1 MAWPGSGLKL
11 STIIRIKGNDM
22 VEVNKIDG
30 DLIVSKA
37 KIAIVV
43 GRFNGFI
50 VESLLSAAL
59 DTLQRAGIDSKD
71 ITVSHVPGALEI
83 PLLVQKYAAGGKHD
97 AVIALGAVIRGATPH
112 FDIVAGESAKA
123 LASLALQH
131 SLPVINGVL
140 TTDTIEQAIERA
152 GTKAGN
158 KGADAAMGAM
168 EMISLIRK
176 IK

>member
-1 MAWPGSGLKL
+1 MTDA
-11 STIIRIKGNDM
+11 
-22 VEVNKIDG
+22 NKIDG
-30 DLIVSKA
+30 DLTVNQA

-50 VESLLSAAL
+50 VESLLSTAL
-59 DTLQRAGIDSKD
+59 DTLQRAGIDAGD

-83 PLLVQKYAAGGKHD
+83 PLVAQTYAAAGKHD

-123 LASLALQH
+123 LSALALAH
-131 SLPVINGVL
+131 SLPVVNAIL

-158 KGADAAMGAM
+158 KGADAAMSAM
-168 EMISLIRK
+168 EMISLLRK

>member
-1 MAWPGSGLKL
+1 MADAN
-11 STIIRIKGNDM
+11 R
-22 VEVNKIDG
+22 IDG
-30 DLIVSKA
+30 DLTVNKA

-50 VESLLSAAL
+50 VDSLLNAAL
-59 DTLQRAGIDSKD
+59 DTLQRAGISGSD
-71 ITVSHVPGALEI
+71 ISVSHVPGALEI
-83 PLLVQKYAAGGKHD
+83 PLVVQQYAAGGKVD

-112 FDIVAGESAKA
+112 FDLVAGESAKA
-123 LASLALQH
+123 LSSLALAH
-131 SLPVINGVL
+131 SLPVINAVL

-158 KGADAAMGAM
+158 KGADAAMSAM
-168 EMISLIRK
+168 EMISLLRK

>member
-1 MAWPGSGLKL
+1 M
-11 STIIRIKGNDM
+11 TT
-22 VEVNKIDG
+22 VNRIDG
-30 DLIVSKA
+30 DLTVDKA

-50 VESLLSAAL
+50 VDSLLNAAL
-59 DTLQRAGIDSKD
+59 DTLTRAGIDAAD

-83 PLLVQKYAAGGKHD
+83 PLVVQKYAAGGKHD

-123 LASLALQH
+123 LSSLALQH
-131 SLPVINGVL
+131 SLPVINAIL

-158 KGADAAMGAM
+158 KGADAAMSAM
-168 EMISLIRK
+168 EMISLLRK
-176 IK
+176 LK

>member
-1 MAWPGSGLKL
+1 MAWPDSGLKL
-11 STIIRIKGNDM
+11 STIIRIKGNNM

-83 PLLVQKYAAGGKHD
+83 PLLVQKYA
-97 AVIALGAVIRGATPH
+97 
-112 FDIVAGESAKA
+112 SWW
-123 LASLALQH
+123 
-131 SLPVINGVL
+131 
-140 TTDTIEQAIERA
+140 QA
-152 GTKAGN
+152 
-158 KGADAAMGAM
+158 
-168 EMISLIRK
+168 
-176 IK
+176 

>member
-1 MAWPGSGLKL
+1 MTDA
-11 STIIRIKGNDM
+11 
-22 VEVNKIDG
+22 NKIDG
-30 DLIVSKA
+30 DLTVSKA

-59 DTLQRAGIDSKD
+59 DTLQRAGINDND

-83 PLLVQKYAAGGKHD
+83 PLVVQKFAVAGKHD
-97 AVIALGAVIRGATPH
+97 AVIALGAVIRGSTPH

-123 LASLALQH
+123 LASLALTH
-131 SLPVINGVL
+131 SLPVINAVL

-158 KGADAAMGAM
+158 KGADAAMSAM
-168 EMISLIRK
+168 EMISLMRK
-176 IK
+176 LK

>member
-1 MAWPGSGLKL
+1 MAE
-11 STIIRIKGNDM
+11 IKN
-22 VEVNKIDG
+22 IDG
-30 DLIVSKA
+30 DLTVSKA

-50 VESLLSAAL
+50 VESLLSAAV
-59 DTLQRAGIDSKD
+59 DTLKRAGISDKD

-83 PLLVQKYAAGGKHD
+83 PLAVQTFAASGKQD

-123 LASLALQH
+123 LSAISLSH
-131 SLPVINGVL
+131 SIPVMNAIL

-168 EMISLIRK
+168 EMISLMRK

>member
-1 MAWPGSGLKL
+1 
-11 STIIRIKGNDM
+11 M
-22 VEVNKIDG
+22 VDANRIDG
-30 DLIVSKA
+30 DLTVSKA

-59 DTLQRAGIDSKD
+59 DTLQRAGIAAKD
-71 ITVSHVPGALEI
+71 ISVSHVPGALEI
-83 PLLVQKYAAGGKHD
+83 PLVVQQYAAAGKHD

-112 FDIVAGESAKA
+112 FDLVAGESAKA
-123 LASLALQH
+123 LSALALSH
-131 SLPVINGVL
+131 SLPVINAVL

-158 KGADAAMGAM
+158 KGADAAMSAM
-168 EMISLIRK
+168 EMISLMRK